1 MTVPESPR
9 CRIAARIAIG
19 LLALLVPLSAAT
31 HAPLAPAEARGRQI
45 FLRGTSASGRDVTA
59 VMAGSPVPA
68 PMPCASCHGRDG
80 RGRPEGG
87 VRPAN
92 LEWAT
97 LSAASSSRPAYD
109 DALLRR
115 AMTMG
120 IDAAGRRLD
129 PAMPRYRLWR
139 DDADDLVAWL
149 RRLGTVRDPGVGDT
163 TLRLRVAGAM
173 LPLFRAWAE
182 DVNGRGGI
190 YARRID
196 IVGDGDGD
204 GNGGGSGDRERTLEA
219 TGVARED
226 DVFAILGDPD
236 AAQTRQAI
244 DAEVPIFRS
253 GTVAA
258 ERGSWVFELG
268 PDAMEE
274 VRRLLELAATAGAMP
289 VAIPD
294 GPFVSLC
301 QPPRC
306 RRVAAADAAAAATA
320 RSVLVVDPR
329 DMPGPGRLA
338 LVPSAIA
345 GEALAQARADAIV
358 AARILPD
365 DVDRAAA
372 ARYAIGGDSL
382 VDQWSALAIA
392 RLTEQ
397 ALVRAGR
404 DLTREA
410 FVDALTMTYEQA
422 TGFAPPV
429 TFDRRRRHGIA
440 RIRLLR
446 FTQATG
452 EMREIR

>member
-1 MTVPESPR
+1 MTVSENPR
-9 CRIAARIAIG
+9 CRAAARIGIG
-19 LLALLVPLSAAT
+19 LLALLVPLTAAT

-59 VMAGSPVPA
+59 VMAGSPVPT

-139 DDADDLVAWL
+139 DDADDLVAFL
-149 RRLGTVRDPGVGDT
+149 RRLGTLRDPGVGDT

-190 YARRID
+190 YARRIE
-196 IVGDGDGD
+196 IVGGGNGDG
-204 GNGGGSGDRERTLEA
+204 ERTNVV
-219 TGVARED
+219 TGAARED

-236 AAQTRQAI
+236 AALTRQAI

-258 ERGSWVFELG
+258 EQGSWVFELG

-306 RRVAAADAAAAATA
+306 TRVAAADGAAAAAA

-345 GEALAQARADAIV
+345 GDALAQARADAIV

-372 ARYAIGGDSL
+372 ARYAIGGDAL

-429 TFDRRRRHGIA
+429 TFDRGRRHGIA